1 MAVDFI
7 YKFWNDRKSK
17 RKHRELNFAYFTEEL
32 EKMLRL
38 FEYENTPEGID
49 LRFLEEYLLLNGTVG
64 ITEAKRDNGYIAF
77 IGGHAD
83 DLNEYGIG
91 QNYIG
96 ASVGESYEFKINEG
110 GIVGLNNSIMTGRVN
125 MLERYAGLLASIEES
140 IGVGV
145 VNSRIIP
152 MLKAHDDKDREQILS
167 LSNQIRNGELVCISS
182 DQASIFDSESG
193 NLEVMDITDTNS
205 IAKLQHY
212 SRLYDD
218 TLKRFWIESGIE
230 ITSKDKSAQVTTEE
244 LNSFASYSR
253 ITIEDM
259 LECRQQMCDD
269 FNSLYGGE
277 WSVKLAHYV
286 DNEATE
292 EDGLLE
298 EAQEDEKEVE
308 DNGRDSDDSDND
320 Q

>member
-1 MAVDFI
+1 MNDFL
-7 YKFWNDRKSK
+7 YKFWNDRKAK
-17 RKHRELNFAYFTEEL
+17 RKHKSLNFAYFQEEL
-32 EKMLRL
+32 EKMIRL
-38 FEYENTPEGID
+38 FKYDNTPEGIN

-64 ITEAKRDNGYIAF
+64 ITEAKRDKGYIAF
-77 IGGHAD
+77 IGNHAD
-83 DLNEYGIG
+83 DLDEYGIG
-91 QNYIG
+91 TNYTG
-96 ASVGESYEFKINEG
+96 TSCDMSYKFKINEG
-110 GIVGLNNSIMTGRVN
+110 GVVGLNNSIMFSRVN
-125 MLERYAGLLASIEES
+125 MLERYSGLLSSIEES

-145 VNSRIIP
+145 INSRIIP
-152 MLKAHDDKDREQILS
+152 MLKAHDDKDKEQILS
-167 LSNQIRNGELVCISS
+167 LSNKIRNGELVCISS
-182 DQASIFDSESG
+182 DQASIFDENSG
-193 NLEVMDITDTNS
+193 KLEVMNITDTNS

-269 FNSLYGGE
+269 FNKLYGGN

-286 DNEATE
+286 DNETTE
-292 EDGLLE
+292 EDGLLQKEQQE
-298 EAQEDEKEVE
+298 ETKEV
-308 DNGRDSDDSDND
+308 D
-320 Q
+320 

>member
-1 MAVDFI
+1 MNNFL
-7 YKFWNDRKSK
+7 YEFWNDRKAK
-17 RKHRELNFAYFTEEL
+17 IKHRNLNFSYFQEEL
-32 EKMLRL
+32 EKMIRL
-38 FEYENTPEGID
+38 FEYDNTPEGID

-64 ITEAKRDNGYIAF
+64 ITEAKRDKGYIAF
-77 IGGHAD
+77 IGSHAD
-83 DLNEYGIG
+83 NLNEYGIG
-91 QNYIG
+91 TNYVG
-96 ASVGESYEFKINEG
+96 ASCGESYEFEINEG
-110 GIVGLNNSIMTGRVN
+110 GIVGLNNSIMSSRIN
-125 MLERYAGLLASIEES
+125 MLERYSGLLASIEES
-140 IGVGV
+140 IGVGL

-152 MLKAHDDKDREQILS
+152 MLKAHDDKDKEQILS
-167 LSNQIRNGELVCISS
+167 IIKQIKNGELAVISS
-182 DQASIFDSESG
+182 DSSSIFDSESG
-193 NLEVMDITDTNS
+193 KLEVLDITDTNS

-269 FNSLYGGE
+269 FNNLYGGE
-277 WSVKLAHYV
+277 WTVKLAHYV
-286 DNEATE
+286 DNEATK

-298 EAQEDEKEVE
+298 EVQEDDKGVE
-308 DNGRDSDDSDND
+308 EDGRDTDDTDND
-320 Q
+320 

>member
-1 MAVDFI
+1 MNDFL
-7 YKFWNDRKSK
+7 YKFWNDRKAK
-17 RKHRELNFAYFTEEL
+17 CKHRSLNFAYFQEEL
-32 EKMLRL
+32 EKMIRL

-49 LRFLEEYLLLNGTVG
+49 LRFLEQYLLLNGTVG
-64 ITEAKRDNGYIAF
+64 ITEAKRDKGYIAF

-83 DLNEYGIG
+83 NLNEYGIG
-91 QNYIG
+91 TNYVG
-96 ASVGESYEFKINEG
+96 ASCGESYEFKINEG
-110 GIVGLNNSIMTGRVN
+110 GVVGLNNSIMSSRIN
-125 MLERYAGLLASIEES
+125 MLDRYSGLLASIEES

-167 LSNQIRNGELVCISS
+167 IINQIKNGELAVISS
-182 DQASIFDSESG
+182 DSSSIFDSESG
-193 NLEVMDITDTNS
+193 KLEVLDITDTNS

-269 FNSLYGGE
+269 FNKLYGGE
-277 WSVKLAHYV
+277 WTVKLAHYV

-298 EAQEDEKEVE
+298 EVPEDKKEVE
-308 DNGRDSDDSDND
+308 EDGRDSDNSDND

>member
-1 MAVDFI
+1 MNDFL

-17 RKHRELNFAYFTEEL
+17 RKHRDLNFAYFTEEL

-64 ITEAKRDNGYIAF
+64 ITEAKRDNGYVAF

-83 DLNEYGIG
+83 DLNEYGVG

-140 IGVGV
+140 IGIGV
-145 VNSRIIP
+145 INSRIIP
-152 MLKAHDDKDREQILS
+152 LLKAQDDKDREQIMS
-167 LSNQIRNGELVCISS
+167 IVNQIKNGELAVISS
-182 DQASIFDSESG
+182 DSSSIFDSESG
-193 NLEVMDITDTNS
+193 KLEVLDITDTNS

-230 ITSKDKSAQVTTEE
+230 ITSKDKSAQVTSEE
-244 LNSFASYSR
+244 LNSFAQYSR

-259 LECRQQMCDD
+259 LECREKMCDD
-269 FNSLYGGE
+269 FNKLYGGE
-277 WSVKLAHYV
+277 WTVNLAHYV
-286 DNEATE
+286 DNEATK

-298 EAQEDEKEVE
+298 EAPEDEKEVE
-308 DNGRDSDDSDND
+308 DNGRDSDNSDND

>member
-1 MAVDFI
+1 MNDFLC
-7 YKFWNDRKSK
+7 KFWNDRKAK
-17 RKHRELNFAYFTEEL
+17 RKHRSLNFAYFQEEL
-32 EKMLRL
+32 EKMIRL
-38 FEYENTPEGID
+38 FEYDNTPEGIN
-49 LRFLEEYLLLNGTVG
+49 LRFLEQYLLLNGTVG
-64 ITEAKRDNGYIAF
+64 ITEAKRDKGYIAF
-77 IGGHAD
+77 IGDHAD
-83 DLNEYGIG
+83 DLDEYGIG
-91 QNYIG
+91 TNYIG
-96 ASVGESYEFKINEG
+96 ASCGESYEFKINEG
-110 GIVGLNNSIMTGRVN
+110 GVVGLNNSIMSSRIN
-125 MLERYAGLLASIEES
+125 MLERYSGLLASIEES

-167 LSNQIRNGELVCISS
+167 IVNQIKNGELAVISS
-182 DQASIFDSESG
+182 DSSSIFDSESG
-193 NLEVMDITDTNS
+193 KLEVLDITDTNS

-277 WSVKLAHYV
+277 WTVKLAHYV

-298 EAQEDEKEVE
+298 EVSEEKEVE
-308 DNGRDSDDSDND
+308 EDGRNTDDTDND

>member
-1 MAVDFI
+1 MAIDFL
-7 YKFWNDRKSK
+7 YKFWNDRKAK
-17 RKHRELNFAYFTEEL
+17 RNHRSLNFAYFQEEL
-32 EKMLRL
+32 EKMIRL

-49 LRFLEEYLLLNGTVG
+49 LRFLEQYLLLNGTVG
-64 ITEAKRDNGYIAF
+64 ITEAKRDTGYIAF

-83 DLNEYGIG
+83 NLNEYGIG
-91 QNYIG
+91 TNY
-96 ASVGESYEFKINEG
+96 VGSSCSESYKFKINEG
-110 GIVGLNNSIMTGRVN
+110 GVVGLNNSIMFSRIN
-125 MLERYAGLLASIEES
+125 MLERYSGLLASIEES

-167 LSNQIRNGELVCISS
+167 LSKQIRNGELVCISS
-182 DQASIFDSESG
+182 DQASIFDENSG

-269 FNSLYGGE
+269 FNKLYGGE

-298 EAQEDEKEVE
+298 EVPEEKEVE

-320 Q
+320 

>member
-1 MAVDFI
+1 MNDFL
-7 YKFWNDRKSK
+7 YKFWNDRKAK
-17 RKHRELNFAYFTEEL
+17 RKHRSLNFAYFQEEL
-32 EKMLRL
+32 EKMIRL

-49 LRFLEEYLLLNGTVG
+49 LRFLEQYLLLNGTVG

-83 DLNEYGIG
+83 TLNEYGIG
-91 QNYIG
+91 TNYVG
-96 ASVGESYEFKINEG
+96 ASCGESYEFKINEDG
-110 GIVGLNNSIMTGRVN
+110 VVGLNNSIMSSRIN
-125 MLERYAGLLASIEES
+125 MLERYSGLLASIEES

-167 LSNQIRNGELVCISS
+167 IVNQIKNGELAVISS
-182 DQASIFDSESG
+182 DSSSIFDSESG
-193 NLEVMDITDTNS
+193 KLEVLDITDTNS

-269 FNSLYGGE
+269 FNSLYGGN

-298 EAQEDEKEVE
+298 EVSEEKEVE
-308 DNGRDSDDSDND
+308 EDGRDTNDSDND
-320 Q
+320 

>member
-1 MAVDFI
+1 MRDYI

-17 RKHRELNFAYFTEEL
+17 RKHRDLNFAYFTEEL

-38 FEYENTPEGID
+38 FEYDNTPEGIE

-64 ITEAKRDNGYIAF
+64 ITKSKRDNGYIAF

-110 GIVGLNNSIMTGRVN
+110 GVVGFNNSIMTGRFN

-140 IGVGV
+140 IGIGV

-152 MLKAHDDKDREQILS
+152 LLKAHDDKDREQIMS
-167 LSNQIRNGELVCISS
+167 IVNQIKNGELAVISS
-182 DQASIFDSESG
+182 DSSSIFESESG
-193 NLEVMDITDTNS
+193 KLEVLDITDTNS

-230 ITSKDKSAQVTTEE
+230 ITSKDKSAQVTSEE
-244 LNSFASYSR
+244 LNSFAQYSR

-259 LECRQQMCDD
+259 LECREKMCDD
-269 FNSLYGGE
+269 FNKLYGGE

-286 DNEATE
+286 DNEVTE

-298 EAQEDEKEVE
+298 EVTEDEKEVE
-308 DNGRDSDDSDND
+308 EKGGRRKWKRFR
-320 Q
+320 